1 MKLIEIDN
9 YELKVADEALLIR
22 PIRELFEEDKTKRK
36 ENFYRQMSY
45 MFFMVDPRSTYQYI
59 TDEKS
64 RAEEVKRQEGFDEK
78 WEPSKKL
85 KDAMAQYASHVI
97 TTQSLLLQDM
107 RKGIDNVRRFL
118 ADVDLTK
125 VDEKAGKP
133 IYQVSTITGALKQV
147 PELAKALAEAEKALQ
162 KDFEDEGAVR
172 GNKEKSMFE
181 DI

>member
-59 TDEKS
+59 TDEEE
-64 RAEEVKRQEGFDEK
+64 RAEEIKKQEGFGES
-78 WEPSKKL
+78 WQPSDKL
-85 KDAMAQYASHVI
+85 KTAMDRYRSHVI

-107 RKGIDNVRRFL
+107 RKGIDNLRAYLR
-118 ADVDLTK
+118 DVDLMATDK
-125 VDEKAGKP
+125 NGRPV
-133 IYQVSTITGALKQV
+133 YQASQHTSMLKQI
-147 PELAKALAEAEKALQ
+147 PELANALADAEKALQ
-162 KDFEDEGAVR
+162 KDFETDGGVR

>member
-1 MKLIEIDN
+1 MKLIEIEN

-59 TDEKS
+59 TDEEE
-64 RAEEVKRQEGFDEK
+64 RAEEIKRQEGFGDS

-85 KDAMAQYASHVI
+85 KEAMDRYRSHVI

-107 RKGIDNVRRFL
+107 RVGIDNLRKYLR
-118 ADVDLTK
+118 DVDLLAT
-125 VDEKAGKP
+125 DEKTGRP
-133 IYQVSTITGALKQV
+133 IFQAAQHTSMLKQI

>member
-1 MKLIEIDN
+1 MKLVEFDN
-9 YELKVADEALLIR
+9 YELKVADEALLVR
-22 PIRELFEEDKTKRK
+22 PIRELLEEDKSKKK
-36 ENFYRQMSY
+36 ENFFRQISY
-45 MFFMVDPRSTYQYI
+45 MYFLVDPRSTYQYI
-59 TDEKS
+59 TDEEE
-64 RAEEVKRQEGFDEK
+64 RAIEIKRQEGFPDD
-78 WEPSKKL
+78 WQPSAKL
-85 KDAMAQYASHVI
+85 KAAIDAYRPHVI

-147 PELAKALAEAEKALQ
+147 PELAKALAEAERSLQ
-162 KDFEDEGAVR
+162 KDFESEDSIR
-172 GNKEKSMFE
+172 GNKDKSMFE